1 MASLNES
8 SLICNYAD
16 GIFKFFFDGESNKL
30 YLNEDVPPEFVLLMD
45 NFLKEEYEVVYLK
58 SVEKCPV
65 CGSDL
70 SKNGTDDFLLNKIRV
85 IKKQK
90 YVCTDKMCKEH
101 TKVCL
106 KKFIDKHCNY
116 TKNIRDFGLNTSLI
130 DYLSYEKKADF
141 MELIFGI
148 TIPRSTVYYHEN
160 ILSDEYLA
168 RKEKEMSM
176 MIKELGIEPGGV
188 YHYDEQVLWVDNCI
202 KLRMTLLCATTNL
215 IILDEV
221 VDGENFDKNTIKKF
235 LKESLAGLELKAIIT
250 DGHRAYPSIIEALGA
265 IHQKCVFHKMQTL
278 MKKVIKTL
286 NKSKRKITDHTEK
299 IEKNKIKITEFK
311 EKNRGKRG
319 RISKNDKNRQK
330 FSSRIKKLE
339 KENRQLLAIIRKNK
353 AKIKELQKYVDKIS
367 SMFKSKTKETAMKRF
382 QKLKDKI
389 KELPEEIVTFI
400 KKLSKDINST
410 LNHIKN
416 DDIPNT
422 NNKLE

>member
-8 SLICNYAD
+8 SLICNYD
-16 GIFKFFFDGESNKL
+16 NGIFKFFFDGESNKL

-101 TKVCL
+101 TRVCL

-176 MIKELGIEPGGV
+176 MIKELGIEPEGV

-215 IILDEV
+215 IIVRQYRVPCLFIFFQWN
-221 VDGENFDKNTIKKF
+221 NFFFGD
-235 LKESLAGLELKAIIT
+235 
-250 DGHRAYPSIIEALGA
+250 YSILS
-265 IHQKCVFHKMQTL
+265 CV
-278 MKKVIKTL
+278 
-286 NKSKRKITDHTEK
+286 
-299 IEKNKIKITEFK
+299 
-311 EKNRGKRG
+311 
-319 RISKNDKNRQK
+319 RISCL
-330 FSSRIKKLE
+330 KL
-339 KENRQLLAIIRKNK
+339 
-353 AKIKELQKYVDKIS
+353 
-367 SMFKSKTKETAMKRF
+367 
-382 QKLKDKI
+382 
-389 KELPEEIVTFI
+389 
-400 KKLSKDINST
+400 LS
-410 LNHIKN
+410 
-416 DDIPNT
+416 
-422 NNKLE
+422 E